1 MLKRV
6 LKRAHRMGFTF
17 QVHDLDDLNEIKPN
31 TNYFV
36 AVVLNNTALTTS
48 TRSNPGHL
56 VPCGSEHED
65 MISFSQPLSTN
76 LTNAILLFV
85 LFLVM
90 SSI

>member
-36 AVVLNNTALTTS
+36 AVDRSQQHCLDHLYTVKSRSLGAMRLR
-48 TRSNPGHL
+48 TR
-56 VPCGSEHED
+56 
-65 MISFSQPLSTN
+65 I
-76 LTNAILLFV
+76 
-85 LFLVM
+85 
-90 SSI
+90 